1 MILDYTIITYRAV
14 WLICCPVPLLP
25 LVPDFIFLDKKKN
38 PDFNCNLKFKK
49 IKIKN
54 LKNKKLN
61 SFKGKREKKRRVHGI
76 AFLFGNTFL
85 KTPKPPHSYLLCSF
99 FSIVPLPKS
108 QVTHLHTTFYVIH
121 FWLQLAYFHTMINL
135 LCWITETWFNSWRTV
150 MNILDMVELDWTQV
164 TDSSK
169 FLI

>member
-1 MILDYTIITYRAV
+1 MILDYTIITHRAV

-38 PDFNCNLKFKK
+38 PDVNCNLKIKK
-49 IKIKN
+49 KKKKN
-54 LKNKKLN
+54 LN
-61 SFKGKREKKRRVHGI
+61 SFKGKREKKRRVLSI
-76 AFLFGNTFL
+76 PFLFGNTFL
-85 KTPKPPHSYLLCSF
+85 KTPKPPSQLSPLFILLYRA
-99 FSIVPLPKS
+99 LPKS

-135 LCWITETWFNSWRTV
+135 LCWITETWFNSWRRV
-150 MNILDMVELDWTQV
+150 MNTLDMLELDWTQV